1 MARNILL
8 TQDELRKRRH
18 HFAKAVMDKRDILVL
33 FAGTEQRLRN
43 GLDNVYPFRQDSNFY
58 YMTGIK
64 ESEAVFI
71 MAKTDKGEIR
81 EILFVQEKD
90 PLKEKWTGYRLGKE
104 AASEISGIADVK
116 YLSMMDNFLGPLLS
130 NCLRLWTP
138 YPYKGSVKEETPL
151 EILRINR
158 LKESYPHLQVLNALN
173 PLKVMRTRKSQLEI
187 KFLKEAV
194 KITKTALHKTW
205 KKMKPGMTEY
215 QIRALVEYEF
225 KKQGGD
231 IAFNSIV
238 ASGENAVVLHYVEC
252 DKIVEEGELVLF
264 DVGAEYGLYSADIS
278 RTVPISG
285 RFTPE
290 QLKYYN
296 MVLECNKKVIDAA
309 CQGKTL
315 GALNSIVVETLQQ
328 RLKEDGLIS
337 EPKEVGQYYYHGV
350 SHHLGL
356 DTHDLGQEREEGLP
370 VNSVIT
376 VEPGLYIKEKKI
388 GIRIEDD
395 IVIKRNQA
403 LNLSKSIAKEPE
415 EIMGIMKK

>member
-1 MARNILL
+1 MARNIFL
-8 TQDELRKRRH
+8 TQDELKKRRH
-18 HFAKAVMDKRDILVL
+18 HFARTFLGDRDLLLL
-33 FAGTEQRLRN
+33 FAGSEQRLRN

-58 YMTGIK
+58 YLTGIK
-64 ESEAVFI
+64 ESEAIFI
-71 MAKTDKGEIR
+71 LTKTEKGEIR

-104 AASEISGIADVK
+104 AAKEISGISDVY
-116 YLSMMDNFLGPLLS
+116 YLNQSEGIISQLFNRS
-130 NCLRLWTP
+130 QRVWIP
-138 YPYKGSVKEETPL
+138 YPYKGTLNEETSQ
-151 EILRINR
+151 EVLRINR
-158 LKESYPHLQVLNALN
+158 FKEGFPHLRFLNALDL
-173 PLKVMRTRKSQLEI
+173 LKVMRTRKSPLEI

-225 KKQGGD
+225 KRQGGD

-238 ASGENAVVLHYVEC
+238 AAGENGVVLHYVEC
-252 DKIVEEGELVLF
+252 DKVVEEGELVLF
-264 DVGAEYGLYSADIS
+264 DVGAEYGLYSADIT

-309 CQGKTL
+309 CQGTTL
-315 GALNSIVVETLQQ
+315 GELNSIVVETLQK
-328 RLKEDGLIS
+328 RLIEDGLIS
-337 EPKEVGQYYYHGV
+337 QPEEIGKYYYHGV

-356 DTHDLGQEREEGLP
+356 DTHDLGQAREAGLP

-376 VEPGLYIKEKKI
+376 VEPGLYIKEKKM

-415 EIMGIMKK
+415 ELMGIMKK

>member
-8 TQDELRKRRH
+8 AQDELRKRRH
-18 HFAKAVMDKRDILVL
+18 HFAKTVLDNRDILVL

-64 ESEAVFI
+64 ESDAVFLL
-71 MAKTDKGEIR
+71 AKTAKGEAR
-81 EILFVQEKD
+81 EVLFVQEKD

-104 AASEISGIADVK
+104 EASKISGIADVY
-116 YLSMMDNFLGPLLS
+116 YLSQLDGYLS
-130 NCLRLWTP
+130 HLFNNSLRLWAP
-138 YPYKGSVKEETPL
+138 YPYKASLNEGSSQ
-151 EILRINR
+151 EIMRINR
-158 LKESYPHLQVLNALN
+158 FKEGFPHLQVLNALE
-173 PLKVMRTRKSQLEI
+173 PLKTMRTRKSPLEV

-205 KKMKPGMTEY
+205 KKIKPGMTEY

-225 KKQGGD
+225 KRQGGD

-252 DKIVEEGELVLF
+252 ERTVEEGDLVLF
-264 DVGAEYGLYSADIS
+264 DVGAEYGLYSADIT
-278 RTVPISG
+278 RTVPVSG
-285 RFTPE
+285 KFTPE

-296 MVLECNKKVIDAA
+296 MVLECNKKVIQAA
-309 CQGKTL
+309 SQGKTL
-315 GALNSIVVETLQQ
+315 SALNSIVVETLQQ
-328 RLKEDGLIS
+328 RLKEDGLITKP
-337 EPKEVGQYYYHGV
+337 EDVARYYYHGV

-356 DTHDLGQEREEGLP
+356 DTHDLGLGREEGLP
-370 VNSVIT
+370 VNAVIT

>member
-18 HFAKAVMDKRDILVL
+18 HFAKAVLDNRDILVL

-64 ESEAVFI
+64 ESEGVFVL
-71 MAKTDKGEIR
+71 AKTAKGDIR
-81 EILFVQEKD
+81 ERLFDQEKD
-90 PLKEKWTGYRLGKE
+90 PMKEKWTGFRMGREE
-104 AASEISGIADVK
+104 ASRISGVADVFYLPQLDG
-116 YLSMMDNFLGPLLS
+116 YLSHLFNTS
-130 NCLRLWTP
+130 KRVWIP
-138 YPYKGSVKEETPL
+138 YPYRSTLGEEPAQEL
-151 EILRINR
+151 MRINR
-158 LKESYPHLQVLNALN
+158 YKERYPHLRVLNALD
-173 PLKVMRTRKSQLEI
+173 PLKAMRTRKSPLEV

-225 KKQGGD
+225 KRQGGD

-252 DKIVEEGELVLF
+252 DRTVEEGDLVLF
-264 DVGAEYGLYSADIS
+264 DVGAEYGLYSADIT
-278 RTVPISG
+278 RTVPVSG
-285 RFTPE
+285 QFTPE
-290 QLKYYN
+290 QLKYYK
-296 MVLECNKKVIDAA
+296 MVLECNKKVIEAA

-315 GALNSIVVETLQQ
+315 GALNTMVVETLQQ
-328 RLKEDGLIS
+328 RLTEDGLITKP
-337 EPKEVGQYYYHGV
+337 EEVSRYYYHGV

-356 DTHDLGQEREEGLP
+356 DTHDLSQERDEGLP
-370 VNSVIT
+370 VNAVIT
-376 VEPGLYIKEKKI
+376 VEPGLYIKEKKL

>member
-1 MARNILL
+1 MARNIFL
-8 TQDELRKRRH
+8 TQDELKKRRH
-18 HFAKAVMDKRDILVL
+18 HFARTFLGDRDILLL
-33 FAGTEQRLRN
+33 FAGSEQRLRN

-58 YMTGIK
+58 YLTGIK
-64 ESEAVFI
+64 ESEAIFI
-71 MAKTDKGEIR
+71 LTKTEKGEIR

-104 AASEISGIADVK
+104 AAKEISGISDVY
-116 YLSMMDNFLGPLLS
+116 YLNQSEGIISQLFNRS
-130 NCLRLWTP
+130 QRVWIP
-138 YPYKGSVKEETPL
+138 YPYKGTLNEETSQ
-151 EILRINR
+151 EVLRINR
-158 LKESYPHLQVLNALN
+158 FKEGFPHLRFLNALDL
-173 PLKVMRTRKSQLEI
+173 LKVMRTRKSPLEI

-225 KKQGGD
+225 KRQGGD

-238 ASGENAVVLHYVEC
+238 AA
-252 DKIVEEGELVLF
+252 GELVLF
-264 DVGAEYGLYSADIS
+264 DVGAEYGLYSADIT

-309 CQGKTL
+309 CQGTTL
-315 GALNSIVVETLQQ
+315 GELNSIVVETLQK
-328 RLKEDGLIS
+328 RLIEDGLIS
-337 EPKEVGQYYYHGV
+337 QPEEIGKYYYHGV

-356 DTHDLGQEREEGLP
+356 DTHDLGQAREAGLP

-376 VEPGLYIKEKKI
+376 VEPGLYIKEKKM

-415 EIMGIMKK
+415 ELMGIMKK